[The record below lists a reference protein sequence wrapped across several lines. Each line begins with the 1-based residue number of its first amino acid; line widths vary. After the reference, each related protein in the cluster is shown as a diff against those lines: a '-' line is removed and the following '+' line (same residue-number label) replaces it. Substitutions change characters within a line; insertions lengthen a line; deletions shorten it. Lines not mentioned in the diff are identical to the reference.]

1 MIWFHVKC
9 LDVIFI
15 RVLIKGYLKNI
26 SENEIVNFEC
36 KGIKNKNKV
45 TYVDNDVRFNI
56 KINDDNVM
64 LIRDG
69 ADFINTFIFDKNKKN
84 SISNYLIKENNC
96 DVDIDIDVIDLKI
109 DDDIIYIKYLI
120 SETNCIYEYKLEMRD
135 VLWV

>member
-1 MIWFHVKC
+1 VKC

-15 RVLIKGYLKNI
+15 RILIKGYLKNI

-135 VLWV
+135 VL

>member
-15 RVLIKGYLKNI
+15 RILIKGYLKNI

-120 SETNCIYEYKLEMRD
+120 SETNCIYEYKLERRD

>member
-1 MIWFHVKC
+1 MKC

-15 RVLIKGYLKNI
+15 RILIKGYLKNI
-26 SENEIVNFEC
+26 SKNEIVNFEC

-135 VLWV
+135 VL

>member
-1 MIWFHVKC
+1 MKC

-15 RVLIKGYLKNI
+15 RILIKGYLKNI

-109 DDDIIYIKYLI
+109 DDDIIYVKYLI

-135 VLWV
+135 VL

>member
-1 MIWFHVKC
+1 MKC

-135 VLWV
+135 VL

>member
-1 MIWFHVKC
+1 MKC

-15 RVLIKGYLKNI
+15 RILIKGYLKNI

-135 VLWV
+135 VLCV

>member
-1 MIWFHVKC
+1 MKC

-15 RVLIKGYLKNI
+15 RILIKGYLKNI

-45 TYVDNDVRFNI
+45 TYVDNDVRLNI

-96 DVDIDIDVIDLKI
+96 DIDIDIDVIDLKI

-135 VLWV
+135 VL

>member
-1 MIWFHVKC
+1 MKC

-15 RVLIKGYLKNI
+15 RILIKGYLKNI

-36 KGIKNKNKV
+36 KGIKNKNNV

-135 VLWV
+135 VL

>member
-15 RVLIKGYLKNI
+15 RILIKGYLKNI

>member
-1 MIWFHVKC
+1 MKC

-15 RVLIKGYLKNI
+15 RILIKGYLKNI

-56 KINDDNVM
+56 KINDDNVI

-135 VLWV
+135 VL

>member
-1 MIWFHVKC
+1 MKC

-15 RVLIKGYLKNI
+15 RILIKGYLKNI

-69 ADFINTFIFDKNKKN
+69 ADFINTFIFDNNKKN

-135 VLWV
+135 VL

>member
-1 MIWFHVKC
+1 MKC

-64 LIRDG
+64 FIRDG

-135 VLWV
+135 VL

>member
-1 MIWFHVKC
+1 MKC

-15 RVLIKGYLKNI
+15 RILIKGYLKNI

-109 DDDIIYIKYLI
+109 DDGIIYIKYLI

-135 VLWV
+135 VL

>member
-1 MIWFHVKC
+1 MKC

-15 RVLIKGYLKNI
+15 RILIKGYLKNI

-109 DDDIIYIKYLI
+109 DNGIIYIKYLI

-135 VLWV
+135 VL

>member
-1 MIWFHVKC
+1 MKC

-15 RVLIKGYLKNI
+15 RILIKGYLKNI

-64 LIRDG
+64 LIRNG

-120 SETNCIYEYKLEMRD
+120 SETNCIYEYKLEMSD
-135 VLWV
+135 VL

>member
-1 MIWFHVKC
+1 MKC

-15 RVLIKGYLKNI
+15 RILIKGYLKNI

-56 KINDDNVM
+56 KINDDNVI

-109 DDDIIYIKYLI
+109 DDGIIYIKYLI

-135 VLWV
+135 VL

>member
-1 MIWFHVKC
+1 MKC

-15 RVLIKGYLKNI
+15 RILIKGYLKNI
-26 SENEIVNFEC
+26 SENEIINFEC

-109 DDDIIYIKYLI
+109 DDDIIYVKYLI

-135 VLWV
+135 VL

>member
-1 MIWFHVKC
+1 MKC

-15 RVLIKGYLKNI
+15 RILIKGYLKNI

-45 TYVDNDVRFNI
+45 TYVDNDIRFNI

-135 VLWV
+135 VL

>member
-1 MIWFHVKC
+1 MKC

-15 RVLIKGYLKNI
+15 RILIKGYLKNI

-45 TYVDNDVRFNI
+45 TYVDNDVRFII

-135 VLWV
+135 VL

>member
-15 RVLIKGYLKNI
+15 RILIKGYLKNI

-84 SISNYLIKENNC
+84 SISREEGENYG
-96 DVDIDIDVIDLKI
+96 
-109 DDDIIYIKYLI
+109 IYFRIRFRNY
-120 SETNCIYEYKLEMRD
+120 
-135 VLWV
+135 

>member
-1 MIWFHVKC
+1 MKC

-15 RVLIKGYLKNI
+15 RILIKGYLKNI

-36 KGIKNKNKV
+36 KGIKNKNKI

-64 LIRDG
+64 LIRNG

-120 SETNCIYEYKLEMRD
+120 SETNCIYEYKLEMSD
-135 VLWV
+135 VL

>member
-1 MIWFHVKC
+1 MKC

-15 RVLIKGYLKNI
+15 RILIKGYLKNI

-69 ADFINTFIFDKNKKN
+69 TDFINTFIFDKNKKN

-109 DDDIIYIKYLI
+109 DDGIIYIKYLI

-135 VLWV
+135 VL

>member
-1 MIWFHVKC
+1 MKC

-15 RVLIKGYLKNI
+15 RILIKGYLKNI

-120 SETNCIYEYKLEMRD
+120 SETNCIYDYKLEMRD
-135 VLWV
+135 VL

>member
-1 MIWFHVKC
+1 MKC

-15 RVLIKGYLKNI
+15 RILIKGYLKNI

-36 KGIKNKNKV
+36 KGIKNRNKV

-135 VLWV
+135 VL

>member
-1 MIWFHVKC
+1 MKC

-15 RVLIKGYLKNI
+15 RILIKGYLKNI

-64 LIRDG
+64 LIRNG

-135 VLWV
+135 VL

>member
-1 MIWFHVKC
+1 MKC

-15 RVLIKGYLKNI
+15 RILIKGYLKNI

-109 DDDIIYIKYLI
+109 DDGIIYIKYLI
-120 SETNCIYEYKLEMRD
+120 SETNCIYEYKLEMSD
-135 VLWV
+135 VL

>member
-15 RVLIKGYLKNI
+15 RILIKGYLKNI

-120 SETNCIYEYKLEMRD
+120 SETNCIYEYKLEMSD

>member
-1 MIWFHVKC
+1 MKC

-15 RVLIKGYLKNI
+15 RILIKGYLKNI

-120 SETNCIYEYKLEMRD
+120 SETNCIYEYKFEMRD
-135 VLWV
+135 VL

>member
-1 MIWFHVKC
+1 MISCEMFG
-9 LDVIFI
+9 VIFI
-15 RVLIKGYLKNI
+15 RILIKGYLKNI

-135 VLWV
+135 VL

>member
-1 MIWFHVKC
+1 MKC

-15 RVLIKGYLKNI
+15 RILIKGYLKNI

-69 ADFINTFIFDKNKKN
+69 ADFTNTFIFDKNKKN

-135 VLWV
+135 VL

>member
-1 MIWFHVKC
+1 MKC

-120 SETNCIYEYKLEMRD
+120 SETNCIYEYKFEMRD
-135 VLWV
+135 VL

>member
-1 MIWFHVKC
+1 MKC

-15 RVLIKGYLKNI
+15 RILIKGYLKNI

-135 VLWV
+135 VL

>member
-1 MIWFHVKC
+1 MKC

-15 RVLIKGYLKNI
+15 RILIKGYLKNI

-69 ADFINTFIFDKNKKN
+69 ADFINTFIFDRNKKN

-109 DDDIIYIKYLI
+109 DDNIIYIKYLI

-135 VLWV
+135 VL

>member
-15 RVLIKGYLKNI
+15 RILIKGYLKNI

-109 DDDIIYIKYLI
+109 DADIIYIKYLI

>member
-1 MIWFHVKC
+1 MKC

-15 RVLIKGYLKNI
+15 RILIKGYLKNI
-26 SENEIVNFEC
+26 SENEFVNFEC

-135 VLWV
+135 VL

>member
-1 MIWFHVKC
+1 MKC

-15 RVLIKGYLKNI
+15 RILIKGYLKNI

-45 TYVDNDVRFNI
+45 TYVDNDIRFNI
-56 KINDDNVM
+56 KINDDNVI

-135 VLWV
+135 VL

>member
-1 MIWFHVKC
+1 MKC

-15 RVLIKGYLKNI
+15 RILIKGYLKNI

-69 ADFINTFIFDKNKKN
+69 SDFINTFIFDKNKKN
-84 SISNYLIKENNC
+84 IISNYLIKENNC

-135 VLWV
+135 VL

>member
-1 MIWFHVKC
+1 MKC

-15 RVLIKGYLKNI
+15 RILIKGYLKNI

-56 KINDDNVM
+56 KINGDNVV

-69 ADFINTFIFDKNKKN
+69 DDFINTFIFDKNKKN

-120 SETNCIYEYKLEMRD
+120 SETNCIYEYKLEMSD
-135 VLWV
+135 VL